1 MVFENI
7 INYIRH
13 PKSVECARATYYRV
27 SSHLS
32 PTCNPNFSFMGGGG
46 KRKEK

>member
-7 INYIRH
+7 IKYIRH
-13 PKSVECARATYYRV
+13 PKVLNVPGLLTRV

-32 PTCNPNFSFMGGGG
+32 HTCNPNFSFMGGGG